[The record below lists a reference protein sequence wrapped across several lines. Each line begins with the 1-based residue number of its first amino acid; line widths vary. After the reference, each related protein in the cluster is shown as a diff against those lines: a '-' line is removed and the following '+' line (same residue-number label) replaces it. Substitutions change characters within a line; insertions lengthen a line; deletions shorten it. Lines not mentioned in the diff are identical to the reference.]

1 MNAPLPDLPDARDL
15 LRKHGL
21 APKRSF
27 SQNFLV
33 QPGAVAKIADAAAG
47 LGSLVVELGP
57 GLGTLTHGLL
67 ARGCEVV
74 AVELDRDMI
83 AVLRAEL
90 GSHPALEIREGDA
103 ADVDLSALSESYGRN
118 LVVTGNLP
126 YQATG
131 AILRQVVRHRS
142 ALSGAVL
149 MVQREVRDRLVA
161 TPGTKDYGALT
172 VFTQA
177 AFVVDTVCRL
187 RPGSFHP
194 PPKVD
199 SAVVRLIPRDPPRA
213 EETPTFRRMVQ
224 GAFQMRRKTL
234 RNALR
239 PLGDSTRLS
248 QAAED
253 AGIDLGRRGETLSV
267 EDFGRLAADWDKQA

>member
-1 MNAPLPDLPDARDL
+1 VIDDLPPLPDARDL

-33 QPGAVAKIADAAAG
+33 QPGAIAQIADAAVA
-47 LGSLVVELGP
+47 LGTQVVELGP
-57 GLGTLTHGLL
+57 GLGALTHALL
-67 ARGCEVV
+67 QRGCRVL

-83 AVLRAEL
+83 RALEAEL
-90 GSHPALEIREGDA
+90 GHHPSLEVRAGDA
-103 ADVDLSALSESYGRN
+103 AELDLTAYSEACGTK

-131 AILRQVVRHRS
+131 AILRQVVRHRA
-142 ALSGAVL
+142 ALTGAVL
-149 MVQREVRDRLVA
+149 MVQREVRDRLIA
-161 TPGTKDYGALT
+161 APGTKDYGALT

-177 AFVVDTVCRL
+177 AFEVDTVCRL
-187 RPGSFHP
+187 RPGSFFP

-199 SAVVRLIPRDPPRA
+199 SAVVRLMPRATPRA
-213 EETPTFRRMVQ
+213 EETPAFRAAVRA
-224 GAFQMRRKTL
+224 AFQMRRKTL

-239 PLGDSTRLS
+239 PLGEPERI
-248 QAAED
+248 QRAAAE
-253 AGIDLGRRGETLSV
+253 AAIDLGRRGETLSV
-267 EDFGRLAADWDKQA
+267 EEFGRFSACWDALA